1 MAKAWYEEHA
11 EEYMKERERERLG
24 PMGHLLDHRH
34 DICAC
39 VCLCA
44 MCVCVCFL

>member
-39 VCLCA
+39 VCL
-44 MCVCVCFL
+44 